1 MSRMEGGVT
10 AFDGSSAIESE
21 VWVPAEIG
29 PAMRRRMFE
38 LMNRYYEA
46 IDEIAFA
53 SDMLEKNVVII
64 LKRNEEIV
72 GFTTASFE
80 DLEVAGRPI
89 RLLFSGD
96 TIVVP
101 ELWGPGYI
109 MHTSFRLAGNLKA
122 SRPDLPLYW
131 LLVVMS
137 HRTYRILSTFF
148 RDFVPRIGKAND
160 GDMMVIRD
168 MVARRRFERFY
179 DPATGLIDFGE
190 SRGHLRAALQ
200 NEEEKAD
207 GNRIVREFMS
217 LNPHCARGV
226 ELACL
231 AELSEQNLR
240 SYARERFLEGLH
252 EGPGVFSKP
261 GLTLAGQGVISGKAD
276 QLHRSRDAG

>member
-1 MSRMEGGVT
+1 MSRVEGGGV
-10 AFDGSSAIESE
+10 DGTQAIESE
-21 VWVPAEIG
+21 VWIPAEIA
-29 PAMRRRMFE
+29 PIMRRRMFE
-38 LMNRYYEA
+38 LMSLYYEA
-46 IDEIAFA
+46 IDERTFA
-53 SDMLEKNVVII
+53 DDMLEKDVVIV
-64 LKRNEEIV
+64 LRRDGEIV
-72 GFTTASFE
+72 GFTTASYD

-137 HRTYRILSTFF
+137 HRTYRILSTFC
-148 RDFVPRIGKAND
+148 RDFVPRTGKAND
-160 GDMMVIRD
+160 DAMMMIRD
-168 MVARRRFERFY
+168 VVARRRFDRFY

-190 SRGHLRAALQ
+190 SRGHLRPTLQ
-200 NEEEKAD
+200 NEEDKAE
-207 GNRIVREFMS
+207 GNRVVREFMA

-252 EGPGVFSKP
+252 EG
-261 GLTLAGQGVISGKAD
+261 AGIFGTPDLVPAD
-276 QLHRSRDAG
+276 RALVSERASQFHRRQDAG